1 MTLTAKHKKT
11 IRVIRAI
18 YEHEIA
24 AERVDAIMRA
34 MDIAVRNGTLSQSD
48 VDSLIFN
55 GGFECMEML
64 FGI

>member
-1 MTLTAKHKKT
+1 MALTAKQKRT
-11 IRVIRAI
+11 INVIRAI

-24 AERVDAIMRA
+24 VDRINAIMRA
-34 MDIAVRNGTLSQSD
+34 MDTAVRNGRLTQEE

-64 FGI
+64 FGF